1 MDNMVFQPDNG
12 EGAVLCEDQPVRV
25 IQRDLQLVGRARR
38 EGWLRDPGVM
48 QKIADRVVKIALTSP
63 DEKLALDAAS
73 EVRQMVAQD
82 LKIEADG
89 MPQQVEH
96 RHTHELGPV
105 TADNFAESKR
115 KLAERI
121 ARLGGNS

>member
-1 MDNMVFQPDNG
+1 MDFQADNG

-25 IQRDLQLVGRARR
+25 IQRDLQLVRRARR
-38 EGWLRDPGVM
+38 EGWLRDVSVM
-48 QKIADRVVKIALTSP
+48 QKIADRVVSIALNNP
-63 DEKLALDAAS
+63 DDKLALDAAA

-89 MPQQVEH
+89 IPQQVEH
-96 RHTHELGPV
+96 HHTHELGPV
-105 TADNFAESKR
+105 TVDNFAESKR

-121 ARLGGNS
+121 ARLGRDS

>member
-1 MDNMVFQPDNG
+1 MDFQTANG
-12 EGAVLCEDQPVRV
+12 VGAVLCEDQPVRI

-38 EGWLRDPGVM
+38 EGWLRDPAVM
-48 QKIADRVVKIALTSP
+48 QKIADRVIKIAIESP
-63 DEKLALDAAS
+63 FDEVALKAAA

-82 LKIEADG
+82 LKIESDG
-89 MPQQVEH
+89 IPQQIEH
-96 RHTHELGPV
+96 HHTHELGPV

-121 ARLGGNS
+121 ARIGGNS

>member
-1 MDNMVFQPDNG
+1 M
-12 EGAVLCEDQPVRV
+12 
-25 IQRDLQLVGRARR
+25 QR
-38 EGWLRDPGVM
+38 
-48 QKIADRVVKIALTSP
+48 IASRVVKIALNTP
-63 DEKLALDAAS
+63 DEELAVRAAA

-89 MPQQVEH
+89 MPQQIEH
-96 RHTHELGPV
+96 HHTHELGPV

-121 ARLGGNS
+121 ARLGRDS

>member
-1 MDNMVFQPDNG
+1 MDFQADNG

-89 MPQQVEH
+89 IPQQVEH
-96 RHTHELGPV
+96 HHTHELGPV

-121 ARLGGNS
+121 ARLGRDS

>member
-1 MDNMVFQPDNG
+1 MDFQTANG
-12 EGAVLCEDQPVRV
+12 VGAVLCEDQPRRV
-25 IQRDLQLVGRARR
+25 IVRDLQLVARARR
-38 EGWLRDPGVM
+38 EGWLRDPEDM
-48 QKIADRVVKIALTSP
+48 RRIADRVVRIALETP
-63 DEKLALDAAS
+63 DDELAIKAAA

-82 LKIEADG
+82 LKIKADG
-89 MPQQVEH
+89 QPQQVEH
-96 RHTHELGPV
+96 HHTHEFGPV

>member
-1 MDNMVFQPDNG
+1 MEFQAANG
-12 EGAVLCEDQPVRV
+12 VGAVLCEDQPRRV
-25 IQRDLQLVGRARR
+25 IVRDLQLVARARR
-38 EGWLRDPGVM
+38 EGWLRDPEDM
-48 QKIADRVVKIALTSP
+48 RRIADRVVKIALETP
-63 DEKLALDAAS
+63 DDELAIKAAA

-89 MPQQVEH
+89 QPQQVEH
-96 RHTHELGPV
+96 HHTHELGPV

>member
-1 MDNMVFQPDNG
+1 MDFQPVNG

-25 IQRDLQLVGRARR
+25 IQRDLQLIGRARR
-38 EGWLRDPGVM
+38 EGWLSDLSAM
-48 QKIADRVVKIALTSP
+48 QRIADRVVNIAINSPFDEIAL
-63 DEKLALDAAS
+63 KAAA

-89 MPQQVEH
+89 IPQQIEH
-96 RHTHELGPV
+96 HHTHELGPV

-121 ARLGGNS
+121 ARIGRDS

>member
-1 MDNMVFQPDNG
+1 MVFQPENG
-12 EGAVLCEDQPVRV
+12 EGAVLCEDQPDRV
-25 IQRDLQLVGRARR
+25 IRRDLQLIGRARR
-38 EGWLRDPGVM
+38 EGWLRDPSDM
-48 QKIADRVVKIALTSP
+48 QRIADRVVKIALTTP
-63 DEKLALDAAS
+63 DDELAVRAAA

-89 MPQQVEH
+89 IPQQVEH
-96 RHTHELGPV
+96 HHTHELGPV

>member
-1 MDNMVFQPDNG
+1 
-12 EGAVLCEDQPVRV
+12 
-25 IQRDLQLVGRARR
+25 
-38 EGWLRDPGVM
+38 M

-89 MPQQVEH
+89 IPQQIEH
-96 RHTHELGPV
+96 HHTHQLGPV
-105 TADNFAESKR
+105 TANNIAQQR
-115 KLAERI
+115 A
-121 ARLGGNS
+121 ARLARFGATS

>member
-1 MDNMVFQPDNG
+1 M
-12 EGAVLCEDQPVRV
+12 
-25 IQRDLQLVGRARR
+25 RR
-38 EGWLRDPGVM
+38 
-48 QKIADRVVKIALTSP
+48 IADRVVKIALETP
-63 DEKLALDAAS
+63 DDELAIKAAA

-89 MPQQVEH
+89 QPQQVEH
-96 RHTHELGPV
+96 HHTHELGPV

>member
-1 MDNMVFQPDNG
+1 MDNMVFQPDDG
-12 EGAVLCEDQPVRV
+12 VGAVLCEDQPARV

-38 EGWLRDPGVM
+38 EGWLRDPSVM
-48 QKIADRVVKIALTSP
+48 QKIADRAVNIAINSP
-63 DEKLALDAAS
+63 FDEVALKAMA

-89 MPQQVEH
+89 IPQQVEH
-96 RHTHELGPV
+96 HHTHELGPV

-115 KLAERI
+115 KIAERI
-121 ARLGGNS
+121 ARIG

>member
-1 MDNMVFQPDNG
+1 MNNMVFQADNG

-25 IQRDLQLVGRARR
+25 IQRDLQLIGRARR
-38 EGWLRDPGVM
+38 EGWLSDPSDM
-48 QKIADRVVKIALTSP
+48 QKIASRVVNIALNSP
-63 DEKLALDAAS
+63 FDEVALKAAA
-73 EVRQMVAQD
+73 EIRQMVAQD

-89 MPQQVEH
+89 IPQQIEH
-96 RHTHELGPV
+96 HHTHELGPI

-121 ARLGGNS
+121 TKLGRDS

>member
-1 MDNMVFQPDNG
+1 MDFQADNG

-25 IQRDLQLVGRARR
+25 IQRDLQLIGRARR
-38 EGWLRDPGVM
+38 QGWLSDPSDM
-48 QKIADRVVKIALTSP
+48 RRIADRVVKIALTTP
-63 DEKLALDAAS
+63 DDELAIRAAA

-89 MPQQVEH
+89 IPQQIEH
-96 RHTHELGPV
+96 HHTHELGPV
-105 TADNFAESKR
+105 TVDNFAESKR

-121 ARLGGNS
+121 ARLGRDS

>member
-1 MDNMVFQPDNG
+1 MDFQADNG

-89 MPQQVEH
+89 IPQQVEH

-121 ARLGGNS
+121 ARLGRDS